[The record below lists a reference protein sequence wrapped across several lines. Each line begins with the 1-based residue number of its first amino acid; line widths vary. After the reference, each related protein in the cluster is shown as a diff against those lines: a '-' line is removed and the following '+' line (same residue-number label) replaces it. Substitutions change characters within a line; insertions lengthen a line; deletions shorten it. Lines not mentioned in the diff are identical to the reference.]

1 MGELAAIDIS
11 HAYGARPVLTQVD
24 LRVDPGEMVAL
35 IGPNGAGKSTLL
47 RCLAGLIRP
56 QRGQVLLDGVPLA
69 GIPARERA
77 RRLAYLAQGGEVHW
91 PLTVERLVAL
101 GRLPHLSPW
110 TAPQAADRLAIDRA
124 MDLCHAGD
132 LRGRTVTT
140 LSGGE
145 RARVL
150 LARALAAEPSL
161 LLADEPVA
169 GLDPYHQLQVM
180 DVLRARADAGTGIV
194 MVLHDLTLA
203 ARFCTRVA
211 LLDGGR
217 MVADG
222 APATVL
228 RPGLLEQVYG
238 VSMVP
243 ARLDSGDVVH
253 LPWQALHRDGNGPGA
268 VR

>member
-1 MGELAAIDIS
+1 MGTLTARGLT
-11 HAYGARPVLTQVD
+11 HAYGRRPVLSDVELT
-24 LRVDPGEMVAL
+24 LRAGEMVAL

-47 RCLAGLIRP
+47 RCLAGLLRP
-56 QRGQVLLDGVPLA
+56 DGGEVRLDGTP
-69 GIPARERA
+69 IQDARPRQRA
-77 RRLAYLAQGGEVHW
+77 RLLSYLPQAGEVHW
-91 PLTVERLVAL
+91 PLTVDRLVAL

-110 TAPQAADRLAIDRA
+110 SAPGPADAAAIGRA
-124 MDLCHAGD
+124 LDWCDAGG

-150 LARALAAEPSL
+150 LARALAVEPSL

-180 DVLRARADAGTGIV
+180 DVLSARAKAGTGV
-194 MVLHDLTLA
+194 LMVLHDLTLA

-211 LLDGGR
+211 LMSGGR
-217 MVADG
+217 IAADG
-222 APATVL
+222 PPAEVL

-238 VSMVP
+238 VRMAP
-243 ARLDSGDVVH
+243 APLPDGTVVH
-253 LPWQALHRDGNGPGA
+253 LPWTRLERAP
-268 VR
+268 